1 MRSFAQ
7 IGYFTTL
14 LWFWLCKSSFL
25 CYGKGRKE
33 GTPLETITKTIT
45 AEEAGSTVRHILKAG
60 LHFSTHA
67 VARLTR
73 AENGI
78 LVNGRHART
87 VDILH
92 AGDVLQVETG
102 DHRPPK
108 VLPTPGDWPLPIV
121 WEDGHLLVVNKPA
134 GMTAHASNFLP
145 DTPTVAGALAWQRGT
160 DFIFHSV
167 NRLDKGTTGLMVVAK
182 SGYVHDRLRRALHTE
197 GFYREYRAV
206 CLGCP
211 QPLQGTI
218 DAPIGRDETSAVARK
233 IRPDGQSAISH
244 YEVLVPGEAL
254 SLVKLVPETG
264 RTHQLRLHMAS
275 IGHPLAGDWLYGSE
289 DPALIPRPALHAYAL
304 RLIHPVTGEVL
315 SLTAPLP
322 ADMRRLVPES

>member
-7 IGYFTTL
+7 LGYFTTL

-45 AEEAGSTVRHILKAG
+45 AEEDGSTVRHILKAG

-121 WEDGHLLVVNKPA
+121 WEDRHLLVVNKPA

-182 SGYVHDRLRRALHTE
+182 SG
-197 GFYREYRAV
+197 
-206 CLGCP
+206 
-211 QPLQGTI
+211 
-218 DAPIGRDETSAVARK
+218 
-233 IRPDGQSAISH
+233 
-244 YEVLVPGEAL
+244 
-254 SLVKLVPETG
+254 
-264 RTHQLRLHMAS
+264 
-275 IGHPLAGDWLYGSE
+275 
-289 DPALIPRPALHAYAL
+289 
-304 RLIHPVTGEVL
+304 
-315 SLTAPLP
+315 
-322 ADMRRLVPES
+322 

>member
-1 MRSFAQ
+1 M
-7 IGYFTTL
+7 GYFTTL

-45 AEEAGSTVRHILKAG
+45 AEEDGSTVRHILKAG